1 MDINP
6 TMVLQGIATI
16 FFCMLIAFFL
26 SQIML
31 FPKEDKDRK
40 LRTFNVEYIENG
52 RTYYIFD
59 VIAYDWMDACE
70 IVCEKNN
77 LQVDQLVQVSVR
89 IRINSGVSS
98 YRILDVDFSKL
109 PKYVNPNKEYL
120 TRCAKELQQAFKS
133 SSIWVK
139 VTSESKNGPAW
150 YDESI
155 GREFEI
161 FGIDTQSI
169 PQLYLTKAGDGIPF
183 ACAELVKGK

>member
-31 FPKEDKDRK
+31 FPKEAKDRK

-59 VIAYDWMDACE
+59 VIAYDWMEACE

-89 IRINSGVSS
+89 IGINSGVSS
-98 YRILDVDFSKL
+98 YRTLNVDFSKL
-109 PKYVNPNKEYL
+109 EEKVEFVWKCRDCKSEYPEDKKDLPGYINPSGIKGVICLCGGMLDLHPK
-120 TRCAKELQQAFKS
+120 AK
-133 SSIWVK
+133 
-139 VTSESKNGPAW
+139 
-150 YDESI
+150 
-155 GREFEI
+155 
-161 FGIDTQSI
+161 
-169 PQLYLTKAGDGIPF
+169 
-183 ACAELVKGK
+183 LVIK